1 MRIFNDNISPT
12 PRAKSRRVRPI
23 APITKVHQARIRQS
37 YGKSVKHHSDN
48 SVEEIQE
55 AVEHYDDLEL
65 EVEEL
70 QEQLDEDGRP
80 FSVSIYKKENRV
92 FIEIYRVDSHGRKR
106 LLTSRDITHGDFT
119 DWAKMIMEGEGML
132 FNEEG

>member
-1 MRIFNDNISPT
+1 VN
-12 PRAKSRRVRPI
+12 
-23 APITKVHQARIRQS
+23 QARFRRS
-37 YGKSVKHHSDN
+37 YGKQSHIHDKATP
-48 SVEEIQE
+48 VEEIQE
-55 AVEHYDDLEL
+55 AVYHYDDLEL

-80 FSVSIYKKENRV
+80 FSVTIYKKEKRV
-92 FIEIYRVDSHGRKR
+92 FIDIFRVDQRGRET

>member
-12 PRAKSRRVRPI
+12 HRSKSRRVRPI
-23 APITKVHQARIRQS
+23 APITKVHQTRIRRN
-37 YGKSVKHHSDN
+37 YGKPIKNRDDDP
-48 SVEEIQE
+48 VEEVQE
-55 AVEHYDDLEL
+55 AVHHYDDLEL

-92 FIEIYRVDSHGRKR
+92 FIEIFRVDLRGRKT
-106 LLTSRDITHGDFT
+106 LLTSRDITHRDFT
-119 DWAKMIMEGEGML
+119 GWAKMIMEGEGML